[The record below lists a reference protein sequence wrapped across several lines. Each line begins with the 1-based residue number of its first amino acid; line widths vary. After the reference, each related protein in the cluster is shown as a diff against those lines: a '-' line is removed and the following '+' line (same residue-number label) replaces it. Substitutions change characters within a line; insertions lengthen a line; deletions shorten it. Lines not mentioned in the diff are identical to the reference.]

1 MPGSGRSKGRF
12 DVRRRLL
19 RRVGRAVRCGA
30 PRSGFAV
37 TFGEFLAARAAEL
50 RDGETPFLDACLI
63 LSHCLDISKDSL
75 LARLSEVAAVP
86 PSFWDRWARRL
97 AGESVAYIVG
107 RKEFFGRE
115 FLVDERVLVPRP
127 DTETLVAAALE
138 IGDEIAA
145 AREADD
151 GIAAGSS
158 GRPGAAEEVYG
169 GAPRARNLRLHDV
182 CTGSGAVAVSVA
194 AERPA
199 WTVSASDIS
208 PEALDAAR
216 ANSRRLLG
224 RELPILRADLLS
236 DLAGPFDVITAN
248 PPYVPTGE
256 TTALLSKGWREPALA
271 LDGGP
276 DGLAVVARLIRQAG
290 SFLAPGGFLL
300 VETDALQTGL
310 VRDMFRAQGFR
321 DIRTW
326 KDLAGLERVTGARI
340 H

>member
-1 MPGSGRSKGRF
+1 M
-12 DVRRRLL
+12 
-19 RRVGRAVRCGA
+19 
-30 PRSGFAV
+30 
-37 TFGEFLAARAAEL
+37 TFWEFLAARAAEL
-50 RDGETPFLDACLI
+50 RDVETPFLDACLI

-75 LARLSEVAAVP
+75 LARLSEEAAVP

-97 AGESVAYIVG
+97 EGESVAYIVG

-158 GRPGAAEEVYG
+158 GRPGAAKEVYDG
-169 GAPRARNLRLHDV
+169 VPRARNLRLHDV

-208 PEALDAAR
+208 SEALDAAR
-216 ANSRRLLG
+216 INARRLLG
-224 RELPILRADLLS
+224 RELPMLRADLLTGLGDLGS
-236 DLAGPFDVITAN
+236 QAGSGSFGDPARLAGPFDIITAN

-256 TTALLSKGWREPALA
+256 TTVLLSKGWREPALA

-300 VETDALQTGL
+300 IETDALQTGL

-321 DIRTW
+321 DMRTW
-326 KDLAGLERVTGARI
+326 RDLAGLERVTGARI

>member
-1 MPGSGRSKGRF
+1 
-12 DVRRRLL
+12 
-19 RRVGRAVRCGA
+19 
-30 PRSGFAV
+30 V

-63 LSHCLDISKDSL
+63 LSHCLGISKDSL
-75 LARLSEVAAVP
+75 LARLSEEAVAVA

-138 IGDEIAA
+138 VGDEIAA
-145 AREADD
+145 AREAGG
-151 GIAAGSS
+151 GIGAVSP

-208 PEALDAAR
+208 PEALGVAR

-224 RELPILRADLLS
+224 RELPLLRADLL
-236 DLAGPFDVITAN
+236 AGLGDIESHAGLGCFGGPARLGDMGRSFDIITAN

-276 DGLAVVARLIRQAG
+276 DGLAIVARLIRQAG
-290 SFLAPGGFLL
+290 CFLAPGGFLL
-300 VETDALQTGL
+300 IETDALQTGL
-310 VRDMFRAQGFR
+310 VRDMFRAESFR
-321 DIRTW
+321 DIRMW
-326 KDLAGLERVTGARI
+326 KDLAGLERVTGART